1 MFVSSN
7 GQDWSL
13 PAVGV
18 DFMYTTATS
27 ILAISPTSGST
38 AGATRVVVTGS
49 NFIKISGE
57 CLFGDVPVPA
67 TPETSS
73 TIACLSPQNGEGSVS
88 FEIREDASDSTYSG
102 LTFLYT
108 APLSLRDLQ
117 PSQGPTKGQTRLAIT
132 GANFLSRDLQCK
144 IGETIVA
151 GSFVTSS
158 MMHCTTVANPEAV
171 VPVHISN
178 NWADFVGN
186 NNYFSFEAPV
196 TLSRASVTRGPETGQ
211 NLITIFGENFKN
223 SPSDQIRVQYQFY
236 SYTFHFIEKLQFN
249 DGSEIDL
256 TKDLS
261 ISGSSISETINGHF
275 MYNTAIDG
283 KEGNDAI
290 NGGSGDD
297 KIYGGDGNDN
307 IKAGAGNDSI
317 IGGKGADVLLGG
329 IGNDQFIFKD
339 LLDSTASESDLI
351 LDFIK
356 GVDRINLSSLG
367 FDSIVEGHG
376 KNSSIHGIDYHFE
389 GGNTIIDD
397 QHSSFAVKLAGEIR
411 LDNNDFVF

>member
-1 MFVSSN
+1 M
-7 GQDWSL
+7 Q
-13 PAVGV
+13 
-18 DFMYTTATS
+18 
-27 ILAISPTSGST
+27 
-38 AGATRVVVTGS
+38 
-49 NFIKISGE
+49 
-57 CLFGDVPVPA
+57 
-67 TPETSS
+67 
-73 TIACLSPQNGEGSVS
+73 
-88 FEIREDASDSTYSG
+88 
-102 LTFLYT
+102 
-108 APLSLRDLQ
+108 
-117 PSQGPTKGQTRLAIT
+117 
-132 GANFLSRDLQCK
+132 
-144 IGETIVA
+144 
-151 GSFVTSS
+151 
-158 MMHCTTVANPEAV
+158 
-171 VPVHISN
+171 ISN
-178 NWADFVGN
+178 NIKGIDKNDLLIGSAGIDSIDGGSGDDKIYGGDGNDSLYGQAGNDFLIGGKGDDYMIGEIGN
-186 NNYFSFEAPV
+186 DTYIF
-196 TLSRASVTRGPETGQ
+196 
-211 NLITIFGENFKN
+211 NLGDGSDTIRERTISSYDSGDAIRFGEGIIKNDLIFKRDGDDLLINFKN

-297 KIYGGDGNDN
+297 KIYGGDGNDSLY
-307 IKAGAGNDSI
+307 GQAGNDFL

-411 LDNNDFVF
+411 LENNDFVF